1 METIAPHLPQGT
13 FSTASR
19 SHLVHVLYR
28 DIPYIPQG
36 TLSTA
41 ARSHL
46 VLYIMPINHAERIK
60 LESGLAR
67 LGLDVQPGAIDGL
80 LTYMVLLK
88 EWSGTYNLVA
98 PRERDFLL
106 ARHVLDSLS
115 ISPWLQTG
123 SLLDV
128 GTGAGLPGL
137 PLAVIRPEMEVAL
150 LDSAGKKIRFIR
162 HVGRTLKLPNIR
174 PLNQRVETLDENEI
188 FANITSRAFASLKQF
203 VEAVR
208 PCSDVNTRLLAMKGA
223 YPDKELEELPAWVNV
238 QSVEKLDVPYLHA
251 DRHLVIMSIQDQPN
265 H

>member
-1 METIAPHLPQGT
+1 MT
-13 FSTASR
+13 S
-19 SHLVHVLYR
+19 
-28 DIPYIPQG
+28 
-36 TLSTA
+36 
-41 ARSHL
+41 
-46 VLYIMPINHAERIK
+46 NHPERIK

-67 LGLDVQPGAIDGL
+67 LGLDVGPEAVEGL

-115 ISPWLQTG
+115 IAPWLQTG
-123 SLLDV
+123 PLLDV

-137 PLAVIRPEMEVAL
+137 PLAIIRPEMEVTL

-162 HVGRTLKLPNIR
+162 HVGRTLKLSNIR
-174 PLNQRVETLDENEI
+174 PLNQRIEMLEEDEA

-208 PCSDVNTRLLAMKGA
+208 PCADNKTRLLAMKGA
-223 YPDKELEELPAWVNV
+223 YPEKEIEELPAWVKV

-251 DRHLVIMSIQDQPN
+251 ERHLVIMSTPAT
-265 H
+265 